1 MKLVYRQ
8 KFKLQHN
15 NFNSINTKT
24 QLEIDNFILK
34 ILN

>member
-15 NFNSINTKT
+15 TLTVLTQT

-34 ILN
+34 FLN